1 MAMIKKII
9 LILVLI
15 IVAFHVGWYVTSRTM
30 MHKKI
35 PSEAVIQDT
44 VNNYMKNMN
53 ISIDRS
59 SLTETSLDAN
69 GNKLHLD
76 VFTVGKNAPTVVFIP
91 GTSAYTK
98 FYIELMYKM
107 YLQGFNVVGFDPRGH
122 GLSSG
127 LRGDYT
133 INEIVDD
140 TLAVV
145 KYSRERFGSKVVI
158 VGSSQGG
165 IVAFYAA
172 ARDNSIAAA
181 VCHNFADLNGK
192 DNLVLSQIRPPLFLV
207 PLAEFMANLYKSY
220 SVPVLLYLDLA
231 KEKAKDGSDAAAL
244 INKNPIAVKWI
255 TLRALGSLL
264 HTDLA
269 KPVEKITVPVM
280 LIQAE
285 NDSIFPNNYVENI
298 FNRLTCKKKYLFFKN
313 TQHLVMTNNV
323 DEVVPPIAAW
333 LKEVM

>member
-1 MAMIKKII
+1 MTKKII
-9 LILVLI
+9 LIAILI
-15 IVAFHVGWYVTSRTM
+15 IVAFHVCWYVTSRTI
-30 MHKKI
+30 MHKKL
-35 PSEAVIQDT
+35 PSEAIIQDT
-44 VNNYMKNMN
+44 LNNYMKTMK
-53 ISIDRS
+53 ISIDRN
-59 SLTETSLDAN
+59 SLVETSLDAN
-69 GNKLHLD
+69 GIKLHLD
-76 VFTVGKNAPTVVFIP
+76 VFAVGKNAPTVVFIP
-91 GTSAYTK
+91 GTSVYTK
-98 FYIELMYKM
+98 MYIEFMYKM
-107 YLQGFNVVGFDPRGH
+107 YIQGYNVVGFDPRGH

-145 KYSRERFGSKVVI
+145 KYARERFGGKVAL

-165 IVAFYAA
+165 MVAFYAA

-192 DNLVLSQIRPPLFLV
+192 DNLVLSQIRPPLFMV
-207 PLAEFMANLYKSY
+207 PLAEFMTGLYKNF
-220 SVPVLLYLDLA
+220 SVPVSFYLDLS
-231 KEKAKDGSDAAAL
+231 KEKAKDGTDASTL
-244 INKNPIAVKWI
+244 INNNPIAVKWI
-255 TLRALGSLL
+255 TFRALGSLM

-269 KPVEKITVPVM
+269 KPVEKITVPIM

-285 NDSIFPNNYVENI
+285 KDTIFPNDYVENI

-313 TQHLVMTNNV
+313 TEHLVMTNNV
-323 DEVVPPIAAW
+323 DEVVPPIAKW